1 MFDVLSKLKNLRSE
15 VAAVTVIL
23 VADLIFLSV
32 AVANREKFWWFEFY
46 LLLTFVQVVL
56 LWLCGQL
63 LSIYELRQAAS
74 DMRESIEVTGQ
85 QTSGSQPLAPEP
97 KTVRKPLSA
106 VQTEIDKQQIP

>member
-1 MFDVLSKLKNLRSE
+1 MFDVLAKLKNLRSE

-23 VADLIFLSV
+23 VADLIFLSA

-56 LWLCGQL
+56 LRLCGQL

-74 DMRESIEVTGQ
+74 DMRESIEVAAQ
-85 QTSGSQPLAPEP
+85 QSSESQPPPPEP
-97 KTVRKPLSA
+97 KTVPKPLSA
-106 VQTEIDKQQIP
+106 VQAEADKELNP